1 MHKFGI
7 LDYTNNADIERQ
19 IIGSLG
25 EVIQFNAKNEDD
37 LPNGIEELDG
47 AMVWHYINVSQKT
60 LDKLKKC
67 KVLVRIGVGYDSVD
81 FRYAGSIGL
90 PIVNIPDYGTND
102 VADHAFSLLLTVCRR
117 ITVYND
123 ALMAEPVLNWTPEIG
138 RNIHRF
144 TGRTMGIVGMGRI
157 GTAMAQRAKSFG
169 MNVAF
174 YDPYLPDGYDK
185 TYQVNCIDNLNEL
198 FKISD
203 YISVHIPA
211 NEETKGLIN
220 EEIIRSSK
228 PGLTLINTARGAVV
242 SLDAVYNG
250 LKDGLL
256 DNFAADVLENEP
268 PNKEHKLIKAYSNK
282 EDWLYGR
289 MVLTPHSAFY
299 AMESEHEMRVK
310 AAKQMLNAVQNIP
323 LRNCINAEFLVNQRT
338 SVAGK

>member
-1 MHKFGI
+1 MYKFGI
-7 LDYTNNADIERQ
+7 LDYASDADIERQ
-19 IIGSLG
+19 IIGDAG
-25 EVIQFNAKNEDD
+25 EVIQFNAKNEDE
-37 LPNGIEELDG
+37 LPNSIEGLDG

-90 PIVNIPDYGTND
+90 PVVNIPDYGTND

-117 ITVYND
+117 IAVYND
-123 ALMAEPVLNWTPEIG
+123 ALMAEPALNWNPEIG

-157 GTAMAQRAKSFG
+157 GTAMAQRAKAFG

-185 TYQVNCIDNLNEL
+185 TYQASRIDNINEL
-198 FKISD
+198 FAISN

-220 EEIIRSSK
+220 EKIIRSSK
-228 PGLTLINTARGAVV
+228 RGLTLINTARGVVV
-242 SLDAVYNG
+242 SLDAVYDG

-268 PNKEHKLIKAYSNK
+268 PSKNHKLIKAYSNK

-289 MVLTPHSAFY
+289 VVLTPHSAFY
-299 AMESEHEMRVK
+299 AAESVNEMRVK
-310 AAKQMLNAVQNIP
+310 AARQMLNAVQNVP
-323 LRNCINAEFLVNQRT
+323 LRNCVNAEFLVKQRAL
-338 SVAGK
+338 VGGR